1 MLYSFQRNQ
10 PFEYLSPLKDLSIKE
25 NDDPSF
31 MSALAGITTE
41 EATRRLA
48 NDHKA
53 YVAYFKNIPAAFGWM
68 AMGKA
73 RVGELNHE
81 LILPTR
87 HRYLW
92 NFRTVVQFRG
102 YGIYPRLLQHILT
115 VEADKADMFWIM
127 HAPENEASRKGII
140 KAGFTFRGRISV
152 QQVGNVIFEAAEN
165 VVREGDMIDSLGF
178 RKSAAP
184 QATCWSCSSP
194 YLAQKK
200 TACCCATN
208 NRDCNAPLFTLEQSA

>member
-10 PFEYLSPLKDLSIKE
+10 PFQSLPPLQDLAIKE

-31 MSALAGITTE
+31 MSALAGITIE

-53 YVAYFKNIPAAFGWM
+53 YVAYFKNMPAAFGWM

-81 LILPTR
+81 LILPAR

-92 NFRTVVQFRG
+92 NFRTLPQFRG

-115 VEADKADMFWIM
+115 VEANKAEMF
-127 HAPENEASRKGII
+127 
-140 KAGFTFRGRISV
+140 
-152 QQVGNVIFEAAEN
+152 
-165 VVREGDMIDSLGF
+165 
-178 RKSAAP
+178 
-184 QATCWSCSSP
+184 
-194 YLAQKK
+194 
-200 TACCCATN
+200 
-208 NRDCNAPLFTLEQSA
+208 